1 MTMKRTDAK
10 RKTRKKLTLTKQ
22 TLHDLAPK
30 TDKGNA
36 VRGGGRTNSAEGVI
50 RCN

>member
-1 MTMKRTDAK
+1 MTMRRDTTKPTP
-10 RKTRKKLTLTKQ
+10 RKKLTLKKQ
-22 TLHDLAPK
+22 TIRDLAPK

-36 VRGGGRTNSAEGVI
+36 VRGGGRTTSAEGVI